1 METCVLIPQEF
12 SLVVTSL
19 GARNSGEQ
27 VASVWTTNRIKQGA
41 FYYPF
46 QGTVRIDKLNI
57 YSYIDEE
64 DVSSRSLIFLRL
76 YYVLQSN
83 DQTKIP

>member
-46 QGTVRIDKLNI
+46 QGTVRIDKLNV
-57 YSYIDEE
+57 YSYVDDD
-64 DVSSRSLIFLRL
+64 DVSTDQCYSFPSL
-76 YYVLQSN
+76 
-83 DQTKIP
+83 